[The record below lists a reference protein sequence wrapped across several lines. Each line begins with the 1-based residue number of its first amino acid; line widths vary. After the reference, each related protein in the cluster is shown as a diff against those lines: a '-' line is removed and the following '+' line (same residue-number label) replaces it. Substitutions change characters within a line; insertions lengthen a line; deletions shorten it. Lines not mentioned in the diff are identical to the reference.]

1 MHAIL
6 TFAADILEG
15 NHEYPRA
22 LEILEEYLERSW
34 GKREQY
40 RAYEMIARLYTT
52 KNDFANSI
60 VYLERQL
67 PIAKKTKNVESE
79 AAALRGLAHNYGR
92 MGDYGNAMAYLEQAL
107 VIRSELGGDG
117 IGLTYSAMGNVLVA
131 QEGREKEGILMFQK
145 CVGLFEQGNIALM
158 PLFLKLG
165 QAHEHPGLER
175 CYRIYG
181 ERLIYY

>member
-1 MHAIL
+1 
-6 TFAADILEG
+6 
-15 NHEYPRA
+15 
-22 LEILEEYLERSW
+22 
-34 GKREQY
+34 
-40 RAYEMIARLYTT
+40 
-52 KNDFANSI
+52 
-60 VYLERQL
+60 
-67 PIAKKTKNVESE
+67 
-79 AAALRGLAHNYGR
+79 
-92 MGDYGNAMAYLEQAL
+92 MGDYDNAMAYLEQAM
-107 VIRSELGGDG
+107 VIESERGDDK
-117 IGLTYSAMGNVLVA
+117 IGVIYCAMGDVLVA